1 MSHLLCA
8 PFVDGNDIV
17 QLQNGDEIFPA
28 MLKEIR
34 AAQKTITL
42 ESFIW
47 SSGKVST
54 QFVEALSERA
64 RAGVRVRIVVDTIGG
79 LN

>member
-1 MSHLLCA
+1 
-8 PFVDGNDIV
+8 V

-64 RAGVRVRIVVDTIGG
+64 RGRSQSPYCRRYIGG
-79 LN
+79 FEIEKS